1 MATLVLRTVK
11 GTPLTNAEVDGNFS
25 NINSEV
31 SVVSGNVGVLANLTT
46 TDKSNIVNAV
56 NEVSSGVSATAA
68 SQAIIYSIALG

>member
-11 GTPLTNAEVDGNFS
+11 GSPLTNAEVDGNFS

-31 SVVSGNVGVLANLTT
+31 GVVSSLSTT
-46 TDKSNIVNAV
+46 AKSNLVAAV
-56 NEVSSGVSATAA
+56 NEVNAGVTSTAA

>member
-56 NEVSSGVSATAA
+56 NEVSSGVTSTAA
-68 SQAIIYSIALG
+68 AQAIIYSIALG

>member
-31 SVVSGNVGVLANLTT
+31 GVVNSNIGILSQLTT
-46 TDKSNIVNAV
+46 SATSNLVSAI
-56 NEVSSGVSATAA
+56 NEVQSELTPLGTTIALT
-68 SQAIIYSIALG
+68 IALG